1 MCVWVRRACVG
12 WVWVHIWTDVT
23 AVSRWEASKKNSE
36 PNHTSSR
43 QHFSR
48 ILPQTSQILSEI
60 HPNLSPNSD
69 ELCLDKLHLINR
81 RFLMIHSFASFSIWW
96 NIFPSCIY
104 TDCTPGSFERTAS
117 ILTKTCTLTPV
128 TGVYLDNVPARKMR
142 QVRCVKCA
150 RSIKSQ
156 ENY

>member
-1 MCVWVRRACVG
+1 MSCVALGARGIWAVYTAGVGPWALGHSRTTGRARKERQERYCR
-12 WVWVHIWTDVT
+12 T
-23 AVSRWEASKKNSE
+23 ENSE
-36 PNHTSSR
+36 PDPLLP
-43 QHFSR
+43 FSR
-48 ILPQTSQILSEI
+48 VLPQTSQILSEI

-104 TDCTPGSFERTAS
+104 TACTPGSFERTAS

-142 QVRCVKCA
+142 QVR
-150 RSIKSQ
+150 
-156 ENY
+156 